1 MATTTAIATCR
12 SGDGIVAEPV
22 PHRIHRLVDLATG
35 GAGTAEQVAL
45 ENLAG
50 LDEIMGADAD
60 QAEGTPVGLA
70 GEERLGGPEHLL
82 GRLRGVL
89 QVAGAGDGAEV
100 RGLELERDAF
110 AGDAG
115 CLYAP
120 RHRLGELP
128 QDWTQLLQV
137 GYVFVEGNLRGHA
150 LGFAV
155 GVDRAV
161 VLAPGAQRQPFAD
174 LAVTGDKLCLL
185 DAGQF
190 ADQRDAVPGEALPH
204 SWAHSP
210 QQPDR
215 LV

>member
-1 MATTTAIATCR
+1 MPGSWNKRWCLFAPVDLRGPLPIELRDEAAAP
-12 SGDGIVAEPV
+12 GDGIVAEPV

-100 RGLELERDAF
+100 RGLEL
-110 AGDAG
+110 
-115 CLYAP
+115 
-120 RHRLGELP
+120 
-128 QDWTQLLQV
+128 
-137 GYVFVEGNLRGHA
+137 
-150 LGFAV
+150 
-155 GVDRAV
+155 
-161 VLAPGAQRQPFAD
+161 
-174 LAVTGDKLCLL
+174 
-185 DAGQF
+185 
-190 ADQRDAVPGEALPH
+190 
-204 SWAHSP
+204 
-210 QQPDR
+210 
-215 LV
+215 